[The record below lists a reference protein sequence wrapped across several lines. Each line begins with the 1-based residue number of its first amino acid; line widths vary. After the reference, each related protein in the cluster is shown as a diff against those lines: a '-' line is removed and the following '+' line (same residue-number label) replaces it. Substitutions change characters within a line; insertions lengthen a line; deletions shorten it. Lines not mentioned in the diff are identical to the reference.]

1 MLKEDLNPAN
11 GEQSLFN
18 HEKQELKVVSGCKEY
33 VYTLLVRPFGMDTQP
48 EYGFIRHQTS
58 GTVFGQVVF
67 DHLLTPQQCRKY
79 CLRPDTGLQQLQ
91 GNTYCIL
98 SKEPGQKHILNI
110 DNYNSDTGVFEI
122 TYNKNTP
129 NEKHSYTTWKHV
141 VTQLS
146 TGQWNLQTK
155 LHNQ

>member
-1 MLKEDLNPAN
+1 M
-11 GEQSLFN
+11 G
-18 HEKQELKVVSGCKEY
+18 LKVLK
-33 VYTLLVRPFGMDTQP
+33 
-48 EYGFIRHQTS
+48 I
-58 GTVFGQVVF
+58 
-67 DHLLTPQQCRKY
+67 K
-79 CLRPDTGLQQLQ
+79 GL
-91 GNTYCIL
+91 GKISVIYASFCAPY
-98 SKEPGQKHILNI
+98 KEPGQKHILNI